1 MHYNLVTLFPEWFNS
16 PLQTGLMGKAVTD
29 GLVSF
34 SFHNPRDF
42 APPPH
47 CRVDD
52 SPYGGGPGMVLK
64 VGPLAACLRS
74 LTFLAPSAP
83 HASASPA
90 ALPYPASKA
99 STASTAGSGRILAM
113 TPGGKPFTQAM
124 ACSLARE
131 ASITLIS
138 GRYEGFDERLFQ
150 LFPQIE
156 CISVGD
162 AILNGG
168 EVAALAIIEAT
179 ARLLPGFMGKEASA
193 EEESFAHN
201 LLEYP
206 HYTRPEIFEGLPVP
220 SILQEGNH
228 ARIAAWRK
236 EESLRKTLY
245 NRPDL
250 LVNACLSPSDR
261 ALLASEKPCSLGR
274 NLSIALVHHPVILAE
289 KIIGTSSLT
298 NLDIHDI
305 SRSSRTYGLFSV
317 GIITPLEDQLALAQS
332 LKNHWISGV
341 HTGKADRAEALS
353 LLAPHKC
360 LEDYVAFV
368 ERETGSKP
376 LLLASSAKAFVDKK
390 GREQKPCTPYPEVR
404 QLLANRHAILLLG
417 TAKGLAPDVLRMCD
431 ILLPPIRFAGDFN
444 HLSVR
449 SAAAIML
456 DRLLGD
462 YDA

>member
-1 MHYNLVTLFPEWFNS
+1 MHYHLVTLFPEWFTS
-16 PLQTGLMGKAVTD
+16 PLQTGLMGKAVADT
-29 GLVSF
+29 LLSF

-42 APPPH
+42 AEPPH
-47 CRVDD
+47 FRVDD

-64 VGPLAACLRS
+64 IAPLAACLR
-74 LTFLAPSAP
+74 
-83 HASASPA
+83 
-90 ALPYPASKA
+90 ALQNP
-99 STASTAGSGRILAM
+99 GRILAM
-113 TPGGKPFTQAM
+113 TPGGKPFTQSM
-124 ACSLARE
+124 ARSLALE
-131 ASITLIS
+131 PSITLIS

-156 CISVGD
+156 CLSVGD

-168 EVAALAIIEAT
+168 EVAALAIVEAT

-193 EEESFAHN
+193 DEESFSHN

-206 HYTRPEIFEGLPVP
+206 HYTRPENFENLKVPPV
-220 SILQEGNH
+220 LQEGNH
-228 ARIAAWRK
+228 AHIARWRK
-236 EESLRKTLY
+236 EQSLRKTLR

-250 LVNACLSPSDR
+250 LTYASLSATDR
-261 ALLASEKPCSLGR
+261 TLLAAEKPCTLGR
-274 NLSIALVHHPVILAE
+274 NLSIALVHHPVILNE

-317 GIITPLEDQLALAQS
+317 GIITPLEDQLALAQN
-332 LKNHWISGV
+332 LKSHWVSGV
-341 HTGKADRAEALS
+341 HTAKADRADALS
-353 LLAPHKC
+353 LLCPHKS
-360 LEDYVAFV
+360 LETYIAFV
-368 ERETGSKP
+368 EQQTGRRP
-376 LLLASSAKAFVDKK
+376 LLLASSANAFVDKK
-390 GREQKPCTPYPEVR
+390 GREQKVCTPYPEVR
-404 QLLANRHAILLLG
+404 QLLASHHAILLLG
-417 TAKGLAPDVLRMCD
+417 TAKGLAADVLRMCD
-431 ILLPPIRFAGDFN
+431 ILLPPIRFAGDYN

>member
-16 PLQTGLMGKAVTD
+16 PLQTGLMGKAVAD
-29 GLVSF
+29 ALVSF

-64 VGPLAACLRS
+64 VDPLAACLRS
-74 LTFLAPSAP
+74 LSPANSLASPALLDSAP
-83 HASASPA
+83 LASASH
-90 ALPYPASKA
+90 LP
-99 STASTAGSGRILAM
+99 GRILAM
-113 TPGGKPFTQAM
+113 TPGGRPFTQAM
-124 ACSLARE
+124 ARSLALE
-131 ASITLIS
+131 PSITLIS

-150 LFPQIE
+150 IFPQIE
-156 CISVGD
+156 CVSVGD

-193 EEESFAHN
+193 EEESFSHS

-206 HYTRPEIFEGLPVP
+206 HYTRPENFEGLCVP
-220 SILQEGNH
+220 PILQEGNH

-236 EESLRKTLY
+236 EESLRRTLA

-250 LVNACLSPSDR
+250 LVNAQLSAADR
-261 ALLASEKPCSLGR
+261 ALLASEKPCRLGR
-274 NLSIALVHHPVILAE
+274 NLSIALVHHPVILSE

-317 GIITPLEDQLALAQS
+317 GIITPLEDQLALAES
-332 LKNHWISGV
+332 LKTHWVSGV

-360 LEDYVAFV
+360 LEEYVAFV
-368 ERETGSKP
+368 ERQTGSKP

-390 GREQKPCTPYPEVR
+390 GREQKPCTPYPVVR

-417 TAKGLAPDVLRMCD
+417 TAKGLAPDVLAMCD